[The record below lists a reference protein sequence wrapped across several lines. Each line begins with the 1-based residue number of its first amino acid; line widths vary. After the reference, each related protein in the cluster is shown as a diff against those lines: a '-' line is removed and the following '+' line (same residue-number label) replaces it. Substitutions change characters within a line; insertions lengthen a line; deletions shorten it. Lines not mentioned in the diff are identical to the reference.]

1 MKQQSGF
8 KKGNRE
14 ATKRK
19 RRGGGRPT
27 NRELGI
33 REEVKRLVELELQKH
48 VMAVIGAGRKIA
60 TGVKRRKHNPK
71 TGDVYFEIEFDG
83 AMIRHW
89 IDKFVPDASKTL
101 DINVDG
107 PEEFWRA
114 LAAARATPQQ
124 KPAPMGLISE
134 KGALQR

>member
-33 REEVKRLVELELQKH
+33 REEVKRLMELELEKH
-48 VMAVIGAGRKIA
+48 VLAVIGAGRKIA

-71 TGDVYFEIEFDG
+71 TPRRRPGDSETKVELSYG
-83 AMIRHW
+83 QG
-89 IDKFVPDASKTL
+89 SKKT
-101 DINVDG
+101 
-107 PEEFWRA
+107 
-114 LAAARATPQQ
+114 
-124 KPAPMGLISE
+124 
-134 KGALQR
+134 